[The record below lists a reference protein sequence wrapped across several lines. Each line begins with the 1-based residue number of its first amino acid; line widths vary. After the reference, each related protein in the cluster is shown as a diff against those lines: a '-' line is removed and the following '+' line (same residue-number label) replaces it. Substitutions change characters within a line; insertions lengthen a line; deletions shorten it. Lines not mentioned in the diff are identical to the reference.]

1 LIIDFFATAPM
12 RAEAALIRQSIVTE
26 PMQSSAFV
34 FVATGQGARKQAVER
49 LIGGA
54 WLPSDAARIMTVF
67 DPVTDEPV
75 TTLPVASEAQA
86 G

>member
-54 WLPSDAARIMTVF
+54 RLPSDAARIMTVF
-67 DPVTDEPV
+67 DPSGRVGKPK
-75 TTLPVASEAQA
+75 AQA